1 MIVKFRNQTL
11 RKSYED
17 ANTASREWGPQVAR
31 RYIQRIEQ
39 IEAMPNFHSL
49 FSIQSLR
56 LHPLKG
62 RPPRAIRAHHSWALS
77 THHSNRDDASDTV
90 LVSEVSNHY
99 DN

>member
-11 RKSYED
+11 RKNYED
-17 ANTASREWGPQVAR
+17 ANTASRAWGTQVAR

-39 IEAMPNFHSL
+39 IEAMPNFHRL

-62 RPPRAIRAHHSWALS
+62 NRQGQYAL
-77 THHSNRDDASDTV
+77 TLIGRYRLIIEQDDATDTV

-99 DN
+99 DD